1 MSDKN
6 KYSLQSDASLGTIV
20 QGLENGFRLVQKN
33 WRLLLIFPVTFAFLG
48 LLAGFLFNNDV
59 KKAEFIIAAEE
70 QGPSGM
76 ENLLAQ
82 FGLDVGGSNPGGVF
96 EGESLVK
103 LFQIR
108 SLVERSLVTE
118 FNHKG
123 KKQLLAEAIYAT
135 MEESQNLK
143 FKDVRFHLD
152 RTENNA
158 ITDSAL
164 YLMYKYVK
172 KEMLSVSRPDKKQ
185 SFVTVSCVHG
195 DPEIAIATSANII
208 ETVTN
213 YYVETLTKKARH
225 NLNVLKLE
233 ADSIQQALNKNLYVN
248 AANTDLNLNPLMQSA
263 RVGQNRSLI
272 ELQISI
278 SLYGEVIKNL
288 KLAEIGLR
296 KQTPLIQI
304 IESPHYPLETVGM
317 NWVDFI
323 FGGLG
328 LGLLVAFYLIYKRE
342 RAKSSV
348 ITE

>member
-6 KYSLQSDASLGTIV
+6 KYSLQSDASLGSIV
-20 QGLENGFRLVQKN
+20 QGLENAFKLAKQN
-33 WRLLLIFPVTFAFLG
+33 WRLLVIYPVILALLG
-48 LLAGFLFNNDV
+48 LLAGWFLNDNV

-70 QGPSGM
+70 EGPSGM

-108 SLVERSLVTE
+108 SLVERSLLTE

-123 KKQLLAEAIYAT
+123 KKQLLAEAIYAS
-135 MEESQNLK
+135 MDESKNVK
-143 FKDVRFHLD
+143 FKDVKFHLD
-152 RTENNA
+152 RSGTNA

-172 KEMLSVSRPDKKQ
+172 KDMLSVSRPDKKQ
-185 SFVTVSCVHG
+185 SFVTVSCVHS
-195 DPEIAIATSANII
+195 DPEIAIAPSANII

-233 ADSIQQALNKNLYVN
+233 ADSIQQTLNKNLYIN

-317 NWVDFI
+317 NVFDYV

-328 LGLLVAFYLIYKRE
+328 LGFIIAFYLIYKRE
-342 RAKSSV
+342 STKPSV
-348 ITE
+348 ISE

>member
-6 KYSLQSDASLGTIV
+6 KYSLQSDASLGSIV
-20 QGLENGFRLVQKN
+20 QGLENAFKLGKQN
-33 WRLLLIFPVTFAFLG
+33 WRLLVICPVILALLG
-48 LLAGFLFNNDV
+48 LLAGWFLNDNV

-70 QGPSGM
+70 EGPSGM

-108 SLVERSLVTE
+108 SLVERSLLTE

-123 KKQLLAEAIYAT
+123 KKQLLAEAIYT
-135 MEESQNLK
+135 SMDESKNVK
-143 FKDVRFHLD
+143 FKDVKFHLD
-152 RTENNA
+152 RSGNNA

-172 KEMLSVSRPDKKQ
+172 KDMLSVSRPDKKQ
-185 SFVTVSCVHG
+185 SFVTVSCVHN

-233 ADSIQQALNKNLYVN
+233 ADSIQQALNKNLYIN

-304 IESPHYPLETVGM
+304 IEAPHYPLETVGM
-317 NWVDFI
+317 NVFDYV
-323 FGGLG
+323 FGGLA
-328 LGLLVAFYLIYKRE
+328 LGLMFAFYLIYKRE
-342 RAKSSV
+342 SAKSSV
-348 ITE
+348 ISE